1 MENLAFENN
10 PSVQAND
17 VEMGDG
23 TVDGNTM
30 SVVDGNEESGTV
42 ADASNSSPLAATNK
56 SHADGEDA
64 EMNAE
69 GNDLVAGTVIAESG
83 SSVHNIDN
91 GNPDG
96 TATDNDLFNST
107 KEVPRHEDDDD
118 LDLDLCTVQAMDKAH
133 LSPCRSV
140 DQSTSEV
147 VNHEVH
153 QREGCKGTLGAQP
166 LEQAPDENELEEPQ
180 SIEMETK

>member
-30 SVVDGNEESGTV
+30 SLVNGNKESGTV

-56 SHADGEDA
+56 SHEDVEDA
-64 EMNAE
+64 EMNTE
-69 GNDLVAGTVIAESG
+69 ENDLDAATVIAQSG
-83 SSVHNIDN
+83 RSVHNIDN

-96 TATDNDLFNST
+96 TATDNDLFDST
-107 KEVPRHEDDDD
+107 KEVPCHEDDDD

-147 VNHEVH
+147 LNHEAH
-153 QREGCKGTLGAQP
+153 QQEEYKGTLDAQP
-166 LEQAPDENELEEPQ
+166 LEQAPDENGLEEPR
-180 SIEMETK
+180 SIEMETE